1 MRTQVSTAASVP
13 QRWLTQPAFGQRWP
27 DVGWRRRNS
36 SIGFTRVLPWTR
48 QPDRRAALTE
58 CQRLA
63 KGATFVADRPSG
75 DHPDS
80 TSGKIGPDR
89 QSIASGLV
97 STDGEQTL
105 ASADQTLSDGDQ
117 TSAES
122 DQVTADS
129 DQAAADRDQEASDR
143 NLAHGGDPLV
153 YEFTRGLRERAARQR
168 AQVVALRA
176 RTAAGR
182 DAVADARD
190 LIAAERDRASLS
202 EVQPTEPDLILV

>member
-13 QRWLTQPAFGQRWP
+13 KRWLTQPAFGQRWP
-27 DVGWRRRNS
+27 DVGWRRRS
-36 SIGFTRVLPWTR
+36 SSSGFTRVLPWTG

-80 TSGKIGPDR
+80 TRGKIGPDR
-89 QSIASGLV
+89 QNIASGLA
-97 STDGEQTL
+97 SIDGEQTL
-105 ASADQTLSDGDQ
+105 ASADQTLS
-117 TSAES
+117 ES
-122 DQVTADS
+122 DQVTTDS

-143 NLAHGGDPLV
+143 NLVHGGDPLV
-153 YEFTRGLRERAARQR
+153 YEFTRGLRERAALQR

-190 LIAAERDRASLS
+190 LI
-202 EVQPTEPDLILV
+202 